1 MNAAEVRAGRAR
13 QVRNSIRIDD
23 FGCWIWT
30 GKVSKQGYGMVAGLF
45 AHRLA
50 YEVFVGPI
58 PSPLVIDHTC
68 HDPDTCVN
76 GDACPHRRC
85 VNPAHMEVVTQRE
98 NWLRGAKGLAYRR
111 SLGLAA

>member
-1 MNAAEVRAGRAR
+1 MNAEVRAGRAR
-13 QVRNSIRIDD
+13 QIRRSVRVND
-23 FGCWIWT
+23 FGCWEWT
-30 GKVSKQGYGMVAGLF
+30 GKKSKGGYGMVAGLF

-50 YEVFVGPI
+50 YEVFVGQI
-58 PSPLVIDHTC
+58 ADGVIDHTC
-68 HDPDTCVN
+68 HNPDTCVN
-76 GDACPHRRC
+76 GDACPHRHC